1 MFLLYDFNLE
11 KFIYLKLMECGIF
24 PGKEIKKLGIS
35 DKIVYN
41 LELFIFIQEGFFNK
55 GIITRKQRYQINNLY
70 QLVHEI
76 SIIYII
82 ELIKQ
87 DGYMREISILYI
99 FQFGKK

>member
-41 LELFIFIQEGFFNK
+41 LELFIFI
-55 GIITRKQRYQINNLY
+55 
-70 QLVHEI
+70 
-76 SIIYII
+76 
-82 ELIKQ
+82 
-87 DGYMREISILYI
+87 
-99 FQFGKK
+99 